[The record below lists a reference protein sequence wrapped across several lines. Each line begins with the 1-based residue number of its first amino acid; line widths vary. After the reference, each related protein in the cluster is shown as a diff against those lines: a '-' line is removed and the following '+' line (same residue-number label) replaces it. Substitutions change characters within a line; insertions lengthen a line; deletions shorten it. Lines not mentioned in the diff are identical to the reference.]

1 MSNFKKILDSFLL
14 KDSLNPK
21 IWENP
26 EDPKKATL
34 KTNVRKSL
42 EKIAEEF
49 IEYLG
54 DDVFVQDIIL
64 TGSLSN
70 FNWSEFSDF
79 DLHVIIDYKEYGK
92 NKDLYKELFDLKKFV
107 FNTNHDIK
115 IYGYDVELYAQDE
128 EEAHFA
134 SGVYSIMEDKWIK
147 IPKKEKF
154 DLDQKVL
161 SNKIKCW
168 VEKIENAIK
177 TSTDKDDK
185 EIIEKVKDKLKEYR
199 KSGLEK
205 DGELSYENLVFK
217 FLRRSG
223 HIEKLFNMKNKVMD
237 KELSLERRINEDTLD
252 GLSPTEI
259 VSNSP
264 FLKSIDELHN
274 NSFSVEYTPGQKIPY
289 QPEVEKIQT
298 GLQMLGFS
306 LPEWGVDGKFGP
318 ETEKATIDF
327 QNEVNLTPTGIFGPK
342 DAIYLI
348 AKLIV
353 KGFKEADL
361 SSIKRERQISSN
373 SFTYLDLNKP
383 TDYEAYKLIAQTF
396 INKRNPNAYV
406 TGEMLAQCAKR
417 YFSRGYIPPEL
428 ALAQLTLEG
437 GISKNTDAK
446 PIRTKNPF
454 NVGNTD
460 SGEENVRPSFEDG
473 VCIYY
478 DLMVRRY
485 LTTDRNPEEL
495 LQNFVNVNGQRY
507 ASGTDYEEDL
517 GKLVN
522 SINPISREVLVDLGL
537 STTDLR
543 NI

>member
-26 EDPKKATL
+26 EEPKKATL

-49 IEYLG
+49 IDYLG

-128 EEAHFA
+128 EESHFA

-306 LPEWGVDGKFGP
+306 LPNWGVDGKFGP

-353 KGFKEADL
+353 KGFKETDL

-485 LTTDRNPEEL
+485 LTRDRNPEEL

-522 SINPISREVLVDLGL
+522 SINPISRDVLVDLGL

>member
-1 MSNFKKILDSFLL
+1 
-14 KDSLNPK
+14 
-21 IWENP
+21 
-26 EDPKKATL
+26 
-34 KTNVRKSL
+34 
-42 EKIAEEF
+42 
-49 IEYLG
+49 
-54 DDVFVQDIIL
+54 
-64 TGSLSN
+64 
-70 FNWSEFSDF
+70 
-79 DLHVIIDYKEYGK
+79 
-92 NKDLYKELFDLKKFV
+92 
-107 FNTNHDIK
+107 
-115 IYGYDVELYAQDE
+115 
-128 EEAHFA
+128 
-134 SGVYSIMEDKWIK
+134 
-147 IPKKEKF
+147 
-154 DLDQKVL
+154 
-161 SNKIKCW
+161 
-168 VEKIENAIK
+168 
-177 TSTDKDDK
+177 
-185 EIIEKVKDKLKEYR
+185 
-199 KSGLEK
+199 
-205 DGELSYENLVFK
+205 
-217 FLRRSG
+217 
-223 HIEKLFNMKNKVMD
+223 MKNKVMD

-306 LPEWGVDGKFGP
+306 LPDWGVDGKFGP

-485 LTTDRNPEEL
+485 LTRDRNPEEL

-522 SINPISREVLVDLGL
+522 SINPISRDVLVDLGL

>member
-26 EDPKKATL
+26 EEPKKATL

-49 IEYLG
+49 IDYLG

-115 IYGYDVELYAQDE
+115 IYDYDVELYAQDE
-128 EEAHFA
+128 EESHFA

-306 LPEWGVDGKFGP
+306 LPDWGVDGKFGP

-485 LTTDRNPEEL
+485 LTRDRNPEEL

-522 SINPISREVLVDLGL
+522 SINPISRDVLVDLGL